1 MISYFDFL
9 VFAINKIT
17 KVKIK
22 IMIIEYV
29 QSLKRSNGEVEATVD
44 QNISIPI
51 KNLLNFADF

>member
-1 MISYFDFL
+1 M
-9 VFAINKIT
+9 T
-17 KVKIK
+17 IK

-29 QSLKRSNGEVEATVD
+29 QSLKQSNGEVEATVD